1 MPITLEQIRQ
11 PVAEDDALNLWLQ
24 LLDEQG
30 FSATSW
36 QPGSVALAIVT
47 VGARLY
53 SGLTYLVSWYSLQ
66 GFNDTAEGDGLTA
79 FSSSVYDNQRLAPTS
94 TAGLCELANVS
105 GAPHIVT
112 LTQLEA
118 EDQNLGLK
126 YRNITAG
133 TIPAGGSL
141 VLTFEA
147 ESPGSAYN
155 VPNDTIAVLNTP
167 LNGVT
172 ISNPDPG
179 SGTWITSEGSD
190 IETDSR
196 LRLRN
201 TTKWGT
207 RTYATPEEGI
217 ISFALASTDN
227 ISRVAVD
234 DNNPGG
240 PGTTDTYIAGAFGP
254 SSQDDVDTAQ
264 AYIDARIPITSVIG
278 HTVIAALAN
287 VQPFSGTIHILAA
300 LNNPTTQAAVE
311 QALTDYLNGL
321 PIGGVKLEPGGQG
334 YAIRSEWLEAMTA
347 VAGVERVRTD
357 PDDDIPVPEWEILTP
372 GAYTFTYISV

>member
-1 MPITLEQIRQ
+1 MPITLEQIQ
-11 PVAEDDALNLWLQ
+11 EPVSENDALELWLQ

-36 QPGSVALAIVT
+36 QPGSVALTIVT
-47 VGARLY
+47 VGAKLY
-53 SGLTYLVSWYSLQ
+53 SSLTYLVSWYSRQ

-79 FSSSVYDNQRLAPTS
+79 FSSSVYDNQRLDPTS
-94 TAGLCELANVS
+94 TAGRCVLSNAS
-105 GAPHIVT
+105 GAPHIIT

-118 EDQNLGLK
+118 EDENLGLK
-126 YRNITAG
+126 YRNTTTG

-141 VLTFEA
+141 PLTFEA
-147 ESPGSAYN
+147 ESPGAHYN
-155 VPNDTIAVLNTP
+155 VPNDTIKILNTP

-179 SGTWITSEGSD
+179 SGTWITSEGSGVEGD
-190 IETDSR
+190 DR
-196 LRLRN
+196 LKLRN
-201 TTKWGT
+201 TSKWGT
-207 RTYATPEEGI
+207 RTYATPEAGI
-217 ISFALASTDN
+217 VSFALASTDN

-264 AYIDARIPITSVIG
+264 AYIDDRIPITSVVG
-278 HTVIAALAN
+278 HTVNAALAN
-287 VQPFSGTIHILAA
+287 VQPFSGTVHIQAA

-321 PIGGVKLEPGGQG
+321 PIGGVQLEVDGQG

-347 VAGVERVRTD
+347 VPGVERVRTD
-357 PDDDIPVPEWEILTP
+357 PDEDIPVPVWEILTP
-372 GAYTFTYISV
+372 GAYTFTYISI

>member
-1 MPITLEQIRQ
+1 MPITLGQIRQ
-11 PVAEDDALNLWLQ
+11 PVAENDALDLWLQ

-47 VGARLY
+47 VGAKLY
-53 SGLTYLVSWYSLQ
+53 SSVTYLVAWYSLQ

-79 FSSSVYDNQRLAPTS
+79 FSASVYDNQRLAPTS
-94 TAGLCELANVS
+94 TAGLCELTNVS
-105 GAPHIVT
+105 GAPHIIT

-118 EDQNLGLK
+118 EDENEGLK
-126 YRNITAG
+126 YRNTTAG

-147 ESPGSAYN
+147 EGPGSQYN
-155 VPNDTIAVLNTP
+155 VPNNTITVLNTP

-172 ISNPDPG
+172 INNPDPDP
-179 SGTWITSEGSD
+179 GTWITSEGSD
-190 IETDSR
+190 TETDDR

-201 TTKWGT
+201 TSKWGT
-207 RTYATPEEGI
+207 RTYATPEAGI
-217 ISFALASTDN
+217 VSFALEADDD

-234 DNNPGG
+234 DSNPGG
-240 PGTTDTYIAGAFGP
+240 PGTTDTYIAGAAGP

-264 AYIDARIPITSVIG
+264 AYIDARIPITSVVG

-287 VQPFSGTIHILAA
+287 VQPFSGTIHVQAV
-300 LNNPTTQAAVE
+300 LNNPTTQAAIE
-311 QALTDYLNGL
+311 QALTDYLNAL
-321 PIGGVKLEPGGQG
+321 PIGGVRLEPDGQG

-347 VAGVERVRTD
+347 IPGVERVRTD
-357 PDDDIPVPEWEILTP
+357 PDDDIPVPDWQILTP
-372 GAYTFTYISV
+372 GAYSFTYISV

>member
-11 PVAEDDALNLWLQ
+11 PVSENDALALWLQ

-36 QPGSVALAIVT
+36 QPGSVALTIVT
-47 VGARLY
+47 IGARVY
-53 SGLTYLVSWYSLQ
+53 SGLTYLIAWYSLQ

-79 FSSSVYDNQRLAPTS
+79 FSASVYDNERLAATP
-94 TAGLCELANVS
+94 TAGLCELVNVS

-112 LTQLEA
+112 LSQLEA
-118 EDQNLGLK
+118 QDENLGLK
-126 YRNITAG
+126 YRNTTAG

-147 ESPGSAYN
+147 ESPGAVYN
-155 VPNDTIAVLNTP
+155 VPNDTITVLSTP

-190 IETDSR
+190 IETDAR
-196 LRLRN
+196 LRVRN
-201 TTKWGT
+201 TTKWAT
-207 RTYATPEEGI
+207 RTYATPADGI
-217 ISFALASTDN
+217 IAFALASTDN
-227 ISRVAVD
+227 ITRVAVD

-240 PGTTDTYIAGAFGP
+240 PGTTDAYIAGAFGP

-264 AYIDARIPITSVIG
+264 AYIDDRIPITSVVG
-278 HTVIAALAN
+278 HTVIAALGN
-287 VQPFSGTIHILAA
+287 VQPFTGTIHIQAA
-300 LNNPTTQAAVE
+300 LNNPTTRAAVE
-311 QALTDYLNGL
+311 QALTDYLNSL
-321 PIGGVKLEPGGQG
+321 PISGVRLVPGGQG
-334 YAIRSEWLEAMTA
+334 YAIRSEWLEVMTA
-347 VAGVERVRTD
+347 VPGVERVRTD
-357 PDDDIPVPEWEILTP
+357 PDDDIPVPEWEILVP
-372 GAYTFTYISV
+372 GAYTFTYVSV